1 MGENNDCRGYLVGE
15 ANMGLPYMF
24 QMMNEARIGV
34 GIGATGKITAAYYAS
49 LEYAKQRLQGR
60 RSDQKD
66 PTTPPVPIIQHAD
79 IRRMLLFQRAIAEG
93 ALSLALQLSKYVDLA
108 SVGVETE
115 KHELLVD
122 FLVPMVKT
130 FPSEYGILATSAAM
144 QCLGGYGYCQ
154 DFPVEQYYRDIRID
168 PIHEG
173 TTGMQGQDILGRK
186 VTMKK
191 GQAFKLFLEEADKT
205 IAAAREIA
213 ELKPQADELARGLEV
228 MQDVTAYLL
237 GLAGEKK
244 NDEFLADATLYLE
257 MMGLL
262 AIGWQWLIQG
272 IVAYNALQGKVL
284 EADLNFYEGKLMT
297 LKYFFTYEIPK
308 VDSLA
313 RVLKQ
318 SHGLTAYMDVR
329 LFEEE

>member
-1 MGENNDCRGYLVGE
+1 
-15 ANMGLPYMF
+15 
-24 QMMNEARIGV
+24 
-34 GIGATGKITAAYYAS
+34 
-49 LEYAKQRLQGR
+49 
-60 RSDQKD
+60 
-66 PTTPPVPIIQHAD
+66 
-79 IRRMLLFQRAIAEG
+79 
-93 ALSLALQLSKYVDLA
+93 
-108 SVGVETE
+108 
-115 KHELLVD
+115 
-122 FLVPMVKT
+122 
-130 FPSEYGILATSAAM
+130 
-144 QCLGGYGYCQ
+144 
-154 DFPVEQYYRDIRID
+154 VEQYYRDIRID